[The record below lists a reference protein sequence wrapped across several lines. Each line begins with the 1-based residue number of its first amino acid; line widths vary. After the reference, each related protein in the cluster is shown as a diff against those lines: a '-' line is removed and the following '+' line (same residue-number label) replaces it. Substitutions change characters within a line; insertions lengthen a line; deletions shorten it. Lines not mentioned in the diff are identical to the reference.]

1 MEMGNVMVICPIIGN
16 YIDIGQCTLIT
27 YVVDGCIKEE
37 VLSKEILEKESWKE
51 ICINCKYYNN

>member
-1 MEMGNVMVICPIIGN
+1 MCPIMGN

-37 VLSKEILEKESWKE
+37 VLPKEILEKESWKE